1 MVAVLVGELVDLRA
15 QLVEVAVEREV
26 GLHDV
31 LALAAQRGDVLGQV
45 GDHPLD
51 PLQLSDAPPV
61 LRNQPAG
68 SWSAMIESIHSSDSV
83 MLKKMGP
90 RLRGTSL
97 MAGKGDYTTLFPH
110 FESF

>member
-1 MVAVLVGELVDLRA
+1 MVTVLVCELIDLRA
-15 QLVEVAVEREV
+15 QLVEMAVEGEV

-68 SWSAMIESIHSSDSV
+68 SWSAMIENTRFTRQIQSW
-83 MLKKMGP
+83 
-90 RLRGTSL
+90 
-97 MAGKGDYTTLFPH
+97 
-110 FESF
+110 